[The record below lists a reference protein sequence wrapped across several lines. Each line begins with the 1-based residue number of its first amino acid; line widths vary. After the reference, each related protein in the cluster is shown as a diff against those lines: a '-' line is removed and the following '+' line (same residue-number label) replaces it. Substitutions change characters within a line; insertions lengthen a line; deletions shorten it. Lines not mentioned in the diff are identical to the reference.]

1 MSTIYYAAEYLRER
15 ERAVTHVVKGHKA
28 RLQVRQTEVYALGN
42 RAAASAAFTALVVR
56 ESLSYRAFPDVRC
69 IAKMALLRP
78 V

>member
-42 RAAASAAFTALVVR
+42 RAAAAFTALVVR